1 MRENCKDHI
10 MENRP
15 FFKEVNFF
23 FPNVGHFQG
32 NLPVMPAY
40 TFEKDEVSKKKFLK
54 CHMVYNGKQNIK
66 AKEVFCCLFIGQYP
80 FVN

>member
-1 MRENCKDHI
+1 

-40 TFEKDEVSKKKFLK
+40 TFEKDENSKKQFLK

-66 AKEVFCCLFIGQYP
+66 AKEVFCCLFIG
-80 FVN
+80 